1 MYTYHFSFWAIRTI
15 CKLFMIMYKYYTVY
29 TITSEHF
36 LPPPP
41 FLAIKQ
47 AWTFVLVDIF
57 LFHI

>member
-1 MYTYHFSFWAIRTI
+1 MYTYPFSFWAIRTI

-29 TITSEHF
+29 TITSEHS

-47 AWTFVLVDIF
+47 AWTIVLVDIF